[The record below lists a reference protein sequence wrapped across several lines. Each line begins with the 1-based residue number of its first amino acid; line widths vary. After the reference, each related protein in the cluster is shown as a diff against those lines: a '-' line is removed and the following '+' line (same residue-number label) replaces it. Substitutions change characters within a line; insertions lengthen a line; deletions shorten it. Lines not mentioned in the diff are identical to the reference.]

1 MRELWEYALE
11 DLQINELS
19 NCNFLMIDSV
29 VNSKQYKQKIAEIL
43 FEDIKIQS
51 LLFMN
56 SATLSLFST
65 GETSGLVVE
74 SGHGLTT
81 VSPIFEV
88 LYKIHIFIKFI
99 NFNKFFIFVNICCL

>member
-11 DLQINELS
+11 ENLQISEIS
-19 NCNFLMIDSV
+19 NCNFLFIDSV

-51 LLFMN
+51 LLFLN
-56 SATLSLFST
+56 SSTLSLFST
-65 GETSGLVVE
+65 GETTGLVVE

-81 VSPIFEV
+81 VTPVFEV
-88 LYKIHIFIKFI
+88 SKQNMKIFIK
-99 NFNKFFIFVNICCL
+99 

>member
-11 DLQINELS
+11 ENLQITEIS

-43 FEDIKIQS
+43 FEEIKIQS

-65 GETSGLVVE
+65 GETSGLVIE
-74 SGHGLTT
+74 SGHGLST
-81 VSPIFEV
+81 VTPVFEV
-88 LYKIHIFIKFI
+88 FSLLYKFIKFSKGVSHLSCYSI
-99 NFNKFFIFVNICCL
+99 E